1 MLKIID
7 VDYIADF
14 LLDLTFSDGF
24 QGRVDLTSLFNQPPL
39 AAIKDFKRF
48 SLTADGSLNW
58 QNNQLTA
65 NYLRSLAK
73 GKFTQQAKDLTAE
86 TMEAVIKQASW
97 ESIAEGRPDI
107 LQAAISS
114 YVEQL
119 GHSKVI
125 AKAGINS
132 RTSAYKSLKPDTT
145 PNFGTLVRLGH
156 AVVELVK
163 EADLT
168 KKEEVIV
175 Y

>member
-24 QGRVDLTSLFNQPPL
+24 QGRVDLTNIFKQPPL
-39 AAIKDFKRF
+39 AAVKDFKRF
-48 SLTADGSLNW
+48 SLAADGSLNW
-58 QNNQLTA
+58 GENKLTA
-65 NYLRSLAK
+65 IGLRTLAK
-73 GKFTQQAKDLTAE
+73 GEYCEQAASLAAQDI
-86 TMEAVIKQASW
+86 EAVIKQASW

-107 LQAAISS
+107 LQAAIRS

-125 AKAGINS
+125 AKAGISS
-132 RTSAYKSLKPDTT
+132 RTSAYKSLNPDTT

-163 EADLT
+163 EANLT
-168 KKEEVIV
+168 KKEEVTV
-175 Y
+175 